1 MFAPAAR
8 DQNSRMLVQ
17 ARVWE
22 VLEYSVR
29 ECAGVLRRR
38 MPTDTVL
45 GVLGVSL
52 VLVLLGADA
61 FVAHDLT
68 RLAIVAALVGA
79 LWAVRYRGLRLAF
92 PAAARRLEHRYG
104 PGRRAG
110 LVRAGELVDAGADAR
125 IERRLLPHAAEALL
139 RAQDVAVAGED
150 RGQRRVDRG
159 VQRFGRY
166 YPLHEAPV
174 ERLPGVDAL
183 ARQHEPAGAPGTD
196 QPRQ

>member
-68 RLAIVAALVGA
+68 PLAIVAALVGA
-79 LWAVRYRGLRLAF
+79 LWAVRYRGLRL
-92 PAAARRLEHRYG
+92 
-104 PGRRAG
+104 
-110 LVRAGELVDAGADAR
+110 
-125 IERRLLPHAAEALL
+125 
-139 RAQDVAVAGED
+139 
-150 RGQRRVDRG
+150 
-159 VQRFGRY
+159 
-166 YPLHEAPV
+166 
-174 ERLPGVDAL
+174 
-183 ARQHEPAGAPGTD
+183 
-196 QPRQ
+196 